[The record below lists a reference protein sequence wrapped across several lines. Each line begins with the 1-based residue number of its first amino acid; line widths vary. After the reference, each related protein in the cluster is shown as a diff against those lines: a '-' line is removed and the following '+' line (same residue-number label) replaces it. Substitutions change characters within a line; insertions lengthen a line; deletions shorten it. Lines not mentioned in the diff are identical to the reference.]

1 MSCVNALPYD
11 VLPTAVRLNFKV
23 VIKVDVRDFK
33 VDVHISTSK
42 NLFINLHPPMLG
54 TITVSA
60 PITAG
65 RMIIH
70 DLA

>member
-1 MSCVNALPYD
+1 MSCVKALPYD
-11 VLPTAVRLNFKV
+11 VLPTVLRLNFKV
-23 VIKVDVRDFK
+23 VIQIGVRDFK
-33 VDVHISTSK
+33 VDVHTSTSK

-54 TITVSA
+54 TIKVSA

-65 RMIIH
+65 GMIIH